1 MEDGQLGQRHA
12 EERNGQRARQHGGA
26 GGKAEGR
33 VFDAEETKQEGS
45 GENQA
50 CGPKDPVAEKLNGR
64 HDFFSL
70 RAAISSAS
78 WRRSAGL
85 IIWLSTMPTSSSFTE
100 PPQKRSTSWRAASM
114 ATLRLVST
122 AR

>member
-1 MEDGQLGQRHA
+1 MENGHFGQRHA
-12 EERNGQRARQHGGA
+12 EERNGQRSGEHGGQ
-26 GGKAEGR
+26 GGKAGGR
-33 VFDAEETKQEGS
+33 VLHAEQTEHKNS

-50 CGPKDPVAEKLNGR
+50 CGPKDPGAEEQNWG
-64 HDFFSL
+64 HDFFPS

-114 ATLRLVST
+114 AMLRLVST